1 MATRLRLVTADGVR
15 LDGCHW
21 PRHNGVPSDRASADR
36 PLADSLGIVI
46 AHGFT
51 GSWQTPAIG
60 MAADVLRGYGDVF
73 AFDFRGHGDS
83 AGRSTVGDLEV
94 LDLDAV
100 VRQARDSGL
109 ARVATVGFSMGAS
122 IVLRHAALHR
132 GVDAAVS
139 VSGPG
144 RWFYR
149 GTPPMRRAHWV
160 IERRAGRAIARLVL
174 RTKIASSRWDPIPVS
189 PTEAAAQ
196 IAPTPLLVVHG
207 DQDPYFPLDHA
218 QDIYAAAGEPKEL
231 WIEPG
236 YGHAEGAADAGLLDR
251 IGRWLTARANGGG
264 G

>member
-1 MATRLRLVTADGVR
+1 MATRLRLMTADEVR

-21 PRHNGVPSDRASADR
+21 PQHNGAQIDAGQS
-36 PLADSLGIVI
+36 ADSLATVI

-51 GSWQTPAIG
+51 GSWQRPAIG
-60 MAADVLRGYGDVF
+60 LAADVLRCYGDVF
-73 AFDFRGHGDS
+73 AFDFRGHGGS

-100 VRQARDSGL
+100 VRWARDSGR

-122 IVLRHAALHR
+122 VVLRHAALHR

-149 GTPPMRRAHWV
+149 GTRPMRRAHWV
-160 IERRAGRAIARLVL
+160 IERRAGRAVARLVL

-189 PTEAAAQ
+189 PTEAAAK

-207 DQDPYFPLDHA
+207 DQDRYFPLDHA

-236 YGHAEGAADAGLLDR
+236 YGHAEGAADRGLLDR
-251 IGRWLTARANGGG
+251 IGRWVAARTTG
-264 G
+264 